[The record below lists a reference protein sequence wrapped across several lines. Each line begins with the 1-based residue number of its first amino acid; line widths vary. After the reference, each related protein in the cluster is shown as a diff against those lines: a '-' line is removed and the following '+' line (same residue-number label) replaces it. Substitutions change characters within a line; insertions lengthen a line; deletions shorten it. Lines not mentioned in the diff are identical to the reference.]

1 MQVDNLMLVDG
12 STTYYDPAFRYTL
25 ESHLAYFRA
34 AQDTNA
40 IQVNPNDT
48 IIYDQDFFGFLLSR
62 NIKNCFH
69 WFIMRL
75 NNMFSPYEF
84 GSGFTSILVPNTAD
98 LESIRQSFIAS
109 TTISS

>member
-1 MQVDNLMLVDG
+1 MQVDSLMQVDG
-12 STTYYDPAFRYTL
+12 SATYYDPAFRYTL
-25 ESHLAYFRA
+25 EAHLAYFRA
-34 AQDTNA
+34 SQTTYL
-40 IQVNPNDT
+40 IQVDPNDT
-48 IIYDQDFFGFLLSR
+48 VVYNQDLFGFLLNR

-84 GSGFTSILVPNTAD
+84 GADSSSILVPNTKE

-109 TTISS
+109 TTITN